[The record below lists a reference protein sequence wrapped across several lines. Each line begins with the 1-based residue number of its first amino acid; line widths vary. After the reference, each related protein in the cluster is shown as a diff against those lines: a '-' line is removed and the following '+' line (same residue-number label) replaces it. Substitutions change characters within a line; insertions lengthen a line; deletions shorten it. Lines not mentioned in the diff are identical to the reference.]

1 MEIGEPFSMP
11 PTLTNR
17 MPASFPP
24 GDARAPWIDGA
35 PESLELKITL
45 REILPR

>member
-1 MEIGEPFSMP
+1 MEIGKPFSMP

-24 GDARAPWIDGA
+24 GDARAPRIDGA

-45 REILPR
+45 REILA